1 MHTPHVLDRHCQTP
15 TSINDEDVSK
25 VFLGRGIVASKV
37 EYTAANTGRTVAS
50 TTFDPIARDVLLLP
64 FRCIYTYTYVGT
76 IQYKKLYLRMYTC
89 VSAVTKS
96 D

>member
-1 MHTPHVLDRHCQTP
+1 ML
-15 TSINDEDVSK
+15 
-25 VFLGRGIVASKV
+25 LGRGIVASKV

-64 FRCIYTYTYVGT
+64 FRGIYMYMHVGT
-76 IQYKKLYLRMYTC
+76 IIYKLYLCWY
-89 VSAVTKS
+89 STKS